1 MGKRLAMGERIQY
14 ATHRSPATLDKGNKQ
29 DMTPRTPYD
38 LTRLIAQAERLAA
51 EAARCGD
58 EKKYESMVKLANGYK
73 EQLK

>member
-1 MGKRLAMGERIQY
+1 
-14 ATHRSPATLDKGNKQ
+14 
-29 DMTPRTPYD
+29 MTPRTPYD